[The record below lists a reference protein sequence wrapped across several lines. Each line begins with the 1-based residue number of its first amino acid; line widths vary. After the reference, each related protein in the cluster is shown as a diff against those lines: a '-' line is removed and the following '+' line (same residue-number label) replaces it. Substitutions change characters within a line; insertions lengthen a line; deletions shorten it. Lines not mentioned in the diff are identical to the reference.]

1 MGACAAV
8 VDTVACMG
16 TKTSRMGRE
25 KSERQKGKDR
35 QAETGERN
43 GTVLKKINK

>member
-43 GTVLKKINK
+43 GTV